1 MTNTDTRPAGDVLA
15 GSWTIDGNDELVTL
29 TDDMFNR
36 DDDTNQTETR
46 TLAQLAAMD
55 HADKLHKERLADL
68 RRATG
73 LTQTEVARQ
82 MGVSQSG
89 VAAIETP
96 TDIRL
101 STLARYL
108 DAIGGHGELVVEFPD
123 HTRLTIDI
131 KQLVPNQ

>member
-1 MTNTDTRPAGDVLA
+1 MTNTQPAHDVLA
-15 GSWTIDGNDELVTL
+15 GTWTIEGNDELVTL
-29 TDDMFNR
+29 TDDMFIR
-36 DDDTNQTETR
+36 DDDTDETEAR
-46 TLAQLAAMD
+46 TLAGIAAMD
-55 HADKLHKERLADL
+55 HADKLYKERLADL

-73 LTQTEVARQ
+73 LTQSEVAHQ

-123 HTRLTIDI
+123 HTRLTIGLE
-131 KQLVPNQ
+131 QLLPVGRR

>member
-55 HADKLHKERLADL
+55 HADKLYKERLADL